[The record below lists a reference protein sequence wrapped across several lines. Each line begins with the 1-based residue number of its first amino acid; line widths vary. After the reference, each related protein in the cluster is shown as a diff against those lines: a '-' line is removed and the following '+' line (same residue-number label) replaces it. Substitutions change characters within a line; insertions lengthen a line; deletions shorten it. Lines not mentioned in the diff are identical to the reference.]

1 MAARRGAFP
10 ELDRDLT
17 VRFLFIGTQLRQT
30 ARNRGGSKMKH
41 EEGFFRN
48 AHDHQIYHQCW
59 LPEGEA
65 RAVILIAHGLA
76 EHGGRYMNLVNHFL
90 PQGFAVYALDHIG
103 HGRSEGPR
111 VYVERFTDFTDT
123 LDTFRKLILERQK
136 GKPFFLVGHSMG
148 GLIGA
153 FYLIGHEEGL
163 AGAVLSGPAVKVPD
177 NIPQATLFVGRI
189 LSALAPKL
197 RLIALEATG
206 VSRDPAVVKAY
217 EDDPLVYRGKMTAR
231 LGAEMLKAMRYVS
244 DEATRIRLPLLILQG
259 GADLLV
265 DPSGAQMLYDRVSSV
280 DRKIFL
286 YEGLYHEVFNEPEH
300 DLVLGDVET
309 WIAGHL

>member
-1 MAARRGAFP
+1 
-10 ELDRDLT
+10 
-17 VRFLFIGTQLRQT
+17 
-30 ARNRGGSKMKH
+30 MKH
-41 EEGFFRN
+41 EEGFFKDASN
-48 AHDHQIYHQCW
+48 HQIYHQCW

-65 RAVILIAHGLA
+65 KAVLMIAHGLA

-90 PQGFAVYALDHIG
+90 PLGFAVYALDHIG

-111 VYVERFTDFTDT
+111 VYVERFSDFTDT
-123 LDTFRKLILERQK
+123 LDRFRKFIMERQK

-153 FYLIGHEEGL
+153 FYLIGHQEGL

-177 NIPQATLFVGRI
+177 NIPQATIIVGRI
-189 LSALAPKL
+189 LSTLAPKL
-197 RLIALEATG
+197 RVVALDAAG
-206 VSRDPAVVKAY
+206 VSRDPAVVNAY
-217 EDDPLVYRGKMTAR
+217 ENDPLVYRGKMTAR

-244 DEATRIRLPLLILQG
+244 DEAPRIHLPLLIVQG
-259 GADLLV
+259 SADLLV
-265 DPSGAQMLYDRVSSV
+265 DPSGAQMLYDRVSST
-280 DRKIFL
+280 DRKILL

-300 DLVLGDVET
+300 DLVLRDVET